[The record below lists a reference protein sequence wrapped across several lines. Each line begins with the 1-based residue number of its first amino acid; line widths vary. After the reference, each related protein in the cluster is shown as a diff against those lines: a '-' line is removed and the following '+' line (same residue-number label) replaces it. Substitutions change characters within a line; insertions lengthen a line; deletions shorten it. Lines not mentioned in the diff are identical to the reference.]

1 MKPLLYSFRMFIRQ
15 IAKDSM
21 LYAVCIAPLLAAC
34 FFRYGIPY
42 FESLLCGYFERT
54 FILSGYY
61 LLFDLFL
68 AVLTPFMFG
77 FASSMVILTEYDENM
92 VSYMAVTPVGKK
104 GYIVSR
110 LVFPAIISFFAS
122 VTLMSFFSLTKWPL
136 LLMLMTCMLTSILS
150 IAVSLL
156 IVSFSHNRVEGMVV
170 AKLSGIVMLGLPVP
184 FFLFSDVQYLFSILP
199 SFWIAKFCRE
209 ENILF
214 LIPALLTLSV
224 WMWFMYGRFEKKLA

>member
-21 LYAVCIAPLLAAC
+21 LYAVCIAPLLAAS
-34 FFRYGIPY
+34 FFRFGIPY
-42 FESLLCGYFERT
+42 LESLLCGYFERP

-61 LLFDLFL
+61 LLFDLYL

-77 FASSMVILTEYDENM
+77 FASSMVILTEYDENI

-110 LVFPAIISFFAS
+110 LVFPALISFLVS
-122 VTLMSFFSLTKWPL
+122 VILMSFFSLTKWPL
-136 LLMLMTCMLTSILS
+136 LMKLITCMLTSSLS
-150 IAVSLL
+150 IPVSLL
-156 IVSFSHNRVEGMVV
+156 IVSFSHNRVEGMAL
-170 AKLSGIVMLGLPVP
+170 AKLSGIILLGLPVP
-184 FFLFSDVQYLFSILP
+184 FFLFSGVQYLFSILP

-209 ENILF
+209 DNLLF
-214 LIPALLTLSV
+214 LIPALLTLFG
-224 WMWFMYGRFEKKLA
+224 WLWFMYGRFEKKLA

>member
-34 FFRYGIPY
+34 FFRFGIPY
-42 FESLLCGYFERT
+42 LESLLCGYFERP
-54 FILSGYY
+54 FILYEYY
-61 LLFDLFL
+61 LLFDLYL

-77 FASSMVILTEYDENM
+77 FASSMVILTEYDENI

-110 LVFPAIISFFAS
+110 LVFPALISFLAS
-122 VTLMSFFSLTKWPL
+122 VILMSFFSLTIWPL
-136 LLMLMTCMLTSILS
+136 LMMLMTCMLTSISS

-156 IVSFSHNRVEGMVV
+156 IVSFSHNRVEGMAL
-170 AKLSGIVMLGLPVP
+170 AKLSGIIMLGLPVP
-184 FFLFSDVQYLFSILP
+184 FFLFSGIQYLFSILP
-199 SFWIAKFCRE
+199 TFWIAKICRE
-209 ENILF
+209 DNLLF
-214 LIPALLTLSV
+214 LIPALLTLFG
-224 WMWFMYGRFEKKLA
+224 WLWFMYGRFEKKLA